1 MHVNKANR
9 GRQKRPKKATER
21 ERDGGKTPKPD
32 GGGAGAGACERDS
45 GLRPRLGVLR
55 TGAAP
60 EMERGRGGAGEGRVE
75 ADGLEMEG
83 LGTGESGRATEERE
97 GWRGDDGEGPRLGKG
112 NGRKPEGDGEN

>member
-45 GLRPRLGVLR
+45 GLRLRLGVLK

-60 EMERGRGGAGEGRVE
+60 EMEGGARRRWGRQSRGRWPGDGGC
-75 ADGLEMEG
+75 
-83 LGTGESGRATEERE
+83 
-97 GWRGDDGEGPRLGKG
+97 G
-112 NGRKPEGDGEN
+112 NGRVGEGDGGERRLAGR